1 MSFEDLPEDLETD
14 EDEALNEPPARGK
27 PHLKLVD

>member
-1 MSFEDLPEDLETD
+1 MSFEDLPEDIEA
-14 EDEALNEPPARGK
+14 DEALNDPPARGK